1 VLGLEDFMM
10 IQALV
15 KRGVYLSDIAEQ
27 LGVHPKTVRR
37 ALDRGGPPA
46 RGRRRRGSRL
56 DPYQAVVDQW
66 LAEGGWNAVVIWRE
80 LQAKGYT
87 GGVSIL
93 RDYIRAKR
101 GLRAGRTTVRFET
114 EPGRQLQSDWAV
126 QRTLIDGRD
135 TDVHFVVNTLGFS
148 RRFHFWCTDTEDAE
162 HTYEGIVRAFEWFG
176 GAPGEVLV
184 DNQKAAVIAHRR
196 GAAVQFH
203 PRFVD
208 LAGHYGFVP
217 RACRP
222 ARAQTKGKD
231 ERNVGYIKHH
241 FFVRYRSFESWAH
254 LNQLAEQWLREEADP
269 RVHGTVHEV
278 VAERFARE
286 APTLRPLPA
295 QRYDTAYWEPRQA
308 SWDAYVEVRGN
319 RYSLPAEW
327 AGQPVRIRVALDGR
341 VAIYADEHLV
351 AEHALRPAAHGWVT
365 VPDHHAALWADTLAV
380 EHRPLAVYEEAATWN

>member
-1 VLGLEDFMM
+1 
-10 IQALV
+10 
-15 KRGVYLSDIAEQ
+15 
-27 LGVHPKTVRR
+27 
-37 ALDRGGPPA
+37 
-46 RGRRRRGSRL
+46 
-56 DPYQAVVDQW
+56 VDQW
-66 LAEGGWNAVVIWRE
+66 LAEGVWNAVVIWRE
-80 LQAKGYT
+80 LQAKGYA

-93 RDYIRAKR
+93 RDYIRPKR

-114 EPGRQLQSDWAV
+114 EPGRQLQTDWATT
-126 QRTLIDGRD
+126 RTMIAGCD

-231 ERNVGYIKHH
+231 ERNVGYVKHH
-241 FFVRYRSFESWAH
+241 FFVRYRAFESWAH
-254 LNQLAEQWLREEADP
+254 LHQLAEQWLGEEADQ

-278 VAERFARE
+278 VAVRFARE

-295 QRYDTAYWEPRQA
+295 HRYDTAYWEPRQA

-319 RYSLPAEW
+319 RYSLPAAL
-327 AGQPVRIRVALDGR
+327 AGQSVRIRISLDGR
-341 VAIYADEHLV
+341 VAIYADEQLV

-380 EHRPLAVYEEAATWN
+380 ERRPLAVYEAAATWN